1 MKSTMTSERFFT
13 TIEENI
19 NKESTGKQQE
29 NGWAGTSPSINS
41 SLTLCGR
48 NRDDL
53 IKSDKKLAK
62 KNRAISSKLCNMDL
76 CPLPLMTKLAS
87 ARFCAW
93 NFS

>member
-29 NGWAGTSPSINS
+29 NGWAGTSPSISS

-62 KNRAISSKLCNMDL
+62 KK
-76 CPLPLMTKLAS
+76 
-87 ARFCAW
+87 
-93 NFS
+93 